1 MAIAERI
8 ISSTGAHSIER
19 QAAAPLGYGRPDR
32 KIDFLIAY
40 EATVSH
46 IRRRELSTK
55 KQLPTEYQITDRQ
68 ALRQAGAFAR
78 YLLKKAHES
87 F

>member
-8 ISSTGAHSIER
+8 ISSNGARSIER
-19 QAAAPLGYGRPDR
+19 SAAAPLGYGRPDR

-40 EATVSH
+40 EATVSR
-46 IRRRELSTK
+46 IRRRELSTN
-55 KQLPTEYQITDRQ
+55 KQLPTEYQITVRQ

-78 YLLKKAHES
+78 YLLKKANES

>member
-19 QAAAPLGYGRPDR
+19 PAAAPLGYGRPER
-32 KIDFLIAY
+32 NIDFLIAY
-40 EATVSH
+40 EATVSR
-46 IRRRELSTK
+46 IRRRELSTN

>member
-1 MAIAERI
+1 MATAERLL
-8 ISSTGAHSIER
+8 SSNGAHSIER
-19 QAAAPLGYGRPDR
+19 PASVPLGYGRPDR
-32 KIDFLIAY
+32 KIDFLMAY
-40 EATVSH
+40 EATVSRM
-46 IRRRELSTK
+46 RRRELSTN

-78 YLLKKAHES
+78 YLLKEAKGS